1 MPRIL
6 VIDKNT
12 QNLAT
17 LKTVLL
23 NANLGNAQAASA
35 IESLQ
40 ALNPGLDLD
49 KLTAGTAVLVPD
61 LPAFNASTS
70 ASASGVPL
78 DDLQKL
84 VTQALDDL
92 TADLKSGN
100 ATRAAE
106 RADITT
112 AMKTAAIKRTL
123 ASDAD
128 LKQMGA
134 DTIKA
139 FDNDQQLAERAER
152 DLAAAST
159 VALAKLMQVSKLLTR
174 SAS

>member
-6 VIDKNT
+6 VTDKNT

-17 LKTVLL
+17 LKAVLL

-40 ALNPGLDLD
+40 AINPGLDLD

-61 LPAFNASTS
+61 LPAFNAS
-70 ASASGVPL
+70 ASVPASGVPL

-84 VTQALDDL
+84 VTQALDGL

-100 ATRAAE
+100 ATRATE
-106 RADITT
+106 RADIIT
-112 AMKTAAIKRTL
+112 ALKTDALERTL
-123 ASDAD
+123 SSDAD
-128 LKQMGA
+128 LKQLGA
-134 DTIKA
+134 DAIKA

-152 DLAAAST
+152 DLAAAAPA
-159 VALAKLMQVSKLLTR
+159 ALAKLMEVSKLLT
-174 SAS
+174 

>member
-6 VIDKNT
+6 VIDKT
-12 QNLAT
+12 TKNLAG

-23 NANLGNAQAASA
+23 NANLDNAQAASA

-61 LPAFNASTS
+61 LPAFNASSS
-70 ASASGVPL
+70 ASASGAPL

-84 VTQALDDL
+84 VTQALDGVA
-92 TADLKSGN
+92 ADLKAGN

-106 RADITT
+106 RADVVAT
-112 AMKTAAIKRTL
+112 MKTDAVRRIL
-123 ASDAD
+123 AGDAD
-128 LKQMGA
+128 LKQLAA
-134 DTIKA
+134 DATKA
-139 FDNDQQLAERAER
+139 LTEEQQQADQAEQS
-152 DLAAAST
+152 LAAASAA
-159 VALAKLMQVSKLLTR
+159 ALAKLKEISKLLT
-174 SAS
+174 